1 VTELGDR
8 ILTAA
13 LEEKEAML
21 SFLVDLASLESP
33 SDVPEAQAPVQALLT
48 SALET
53 VGYRVT
59 KVRGVETGGYL
70 FASPRDRIRNRPT
83 QLLLGHCDTVWR
95 EGTLETMPLV
105 REGGCL
111 RGPGVFDMKGG
122 LAQMIFALRI
132 LRKLDL
138 EPEVTPVVLVN
149 SDEEIGSPE
158 SERGIRRIAR
168 RVVRAFIPEPAMG
181 DAGRLKTERKGVG
194 RFTVRAVGKAAH
206 AGLDPGGGAS
216 AILELSH
223 VIQALHF
230 MTDLDR
236 GISVNVG
243 VISGGTRPNVIAAEA
258 TAVVDLRVRSAEDGA
273 QVEAW
278 IRGLV
283 PTVPGTRLEIEGG
296 LVVPP
301 LERTPRNR
309 ALWEAARA
317 AAEEDLGMSLEEAA
331 SGGGSDGNT
340 TSQLTATLDGL
351 GAVGDGA
358 HAAHEFLYV
367 DRHVE
372 RCALLARLLLL
383 AP

>member
-1 VTELGDR
+1 MTELGDR

-21 SFLVDLASLESP
+21 SFLMDLASLESP
-33 SDVPEAQAPVQALLT
+33 SDVPEAQAPVQALLA

-83 QLLLGHCDTVWR
+83 QLLLGHCDTVWK

-223 VIQALHF
+223 VIQALHS

-317 AAEEDLGMSLEEAA
+317 AAEEDLGLTLEEAA

>member
-1 VTELGDR
+1 MTELGDR

-21 SFLVDLASLESP
+21 SFLMDLASLESP

-83 QLLLGHCDTVWR
+83 QLLLGHCDTVWK

-223 VIQALHF
+223 VIQALHS

-317 AAEEDLGMSLEEAA
+317 AAEEDLGLTLEEAA